1 MRAVLAADKH
11 HGETGRTG
19 NRGQLRFAV
28 AALRRVGRNRRAAVR
43 TVESLRLHLFRSARV
58 SACAAPHYNFDG
70 ADYHEN
76 IRSKIAVQPWSQP
89 DRSVRREDLKSKLR

>member
-43 TVESLRLHLFRSARV
+43 TVESLRLHLFPER
-58 SACAAPHYNFDG
+58 ACAALHYNFDG

-76 IRSKIAVQPWSQP
+76 IRSKIAVHPWSQP
-89 DRSVRREDLKSKLR
+89 DRSVRREDLKSNLR